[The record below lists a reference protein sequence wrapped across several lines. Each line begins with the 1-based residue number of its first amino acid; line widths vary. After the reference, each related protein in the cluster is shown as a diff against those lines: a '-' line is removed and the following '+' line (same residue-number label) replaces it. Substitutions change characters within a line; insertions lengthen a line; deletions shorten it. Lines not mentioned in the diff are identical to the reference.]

1 MRKFRGAPKEIEKK
15 TKNTRETHRKSHAAG
30 SILPEEC
37 EGRLKKGKTATARKS
52 EGRRTL
58 RPLCVCRGR
67 GARRISEATGRRI
80 LPIPVK
86 WRRLVRLQAVL
97 PFKLFFPKRFVAW
110 AVSPILGASA
120 RRRARR
126 GVEAF
131 LRERTMRWR
140 IRPGLIL
147 KSSAMGPKGAFS
159 LARFVFFLGGAGLVG
174 IGRIGPGRRLRPKRA
189 HRIALESGDEGAS
202 TLAGAAHFF
211 PAPFVA
217 RNVLFILVAFWL
229 FNVLGLIQESAR
241 TVPLFGSFLGIL
253 LGRKVF
259 RLGACVRD
267 PGTAGVF
274 SSLPQAALFP
284 SAALIRD
291 SNSLKSKFIFRNAI
305 FL

>member
-1 MRKFRGAPKEIEKK
+1 MRRPFEKRQNGDGPQK
-15 TKNTRETHRKSHAAG
+15 RRSPNPSPSLCLPRARRKAA
-30 SILPEEC
+30 
-37 EGRLKKGKTATARKS
+37 
-52 EGRRTL
+52 RRW
-58 RPLCVCRGR
+58 PLSSSPRR
-67 GARRISEATGRRI
+67 ASLRRISEATGRRI
-80 LPIPVK
+80 LPIPVR

-97 PFKLFFPKRFVAW
+97 PFKLYFPKRFVAW

-229 FNVLGLIQESAR
+229 FNVLGLIQESADSSAFWKF
-241 TVPLFGSFLGIL
+241 FGDFI
-253 LGRKVF
+253 
-259 RLGACVRD
+259 GAES
-267 PGTAGVF
+267 F
-274 SSLPQAALFP
+274 SSRGLRSRSRDGGRFFIP
-284 SAALIRD
+284 SAGGLVPFGGVDPR
-291 SNSLKSKFIFRNAI
+291 LEFFKV
-305 FL
+305 

>member
-1 MRKFRGAPKEIEKK
+1 MRRPFEKRRNGDGPQK
-15 TKNTRETHRKSHAAG
+15 RRSPNPSPSLCLPRARRKAA
-30 SILPEEC
+30 
-37 EGRLKKGKTATARKS
+37 
-52 EGRRTL
+52 RR
-58 RPLCVCRGR
+58 RPLSSSPRR
-67 GARRISEATGRRI
+67 APLRRISEATGRRI
-80 LPIPVK
+80 LPIPVR
-86 WRRLVRLQAVL
+86 WRRLVRLQAVF
-97 PFKLFFPKRFVAW
+97 PFKLFFPKRFVAR

-126 GVEAF
+126 GGEAF
-131 LRERTMRWR
+131 LRERTKRWR
-140 IRPGLIL
+140 IRPSLIL

-159 LARFVFFLGGAGLVG
+159 LARFVFYFFFWGGGGAGLVG
-174 IGRIGPGRRLRPKRA
+174 IGRIGPWRRLRPKRA